1 MCFSIQLTTQA
12 ACQEVIST
20 QLTTQTTTENV
31 DSNRLMTQMACPGN
45 DSDSTNYSSGFQKIS
60 STRDTSEKYV
70 LLSRLILKL

>member
-20 QLTTQTTTENV
+20 QLTTQTTTENI

-45 DSDSTNYSSGFQKIS
+45 DSDSTNYSSGFQKNKFNS
-60 STRDTSEKYV
+60 RHKRKVCVTESTHA
-70 LLSRLILKL
+70 